1 MGPLPVPV
9 PEVIF
14 MARVS
19 IEDCLEK
26 IDNRFDLVLLAAERT
41 KQIMKGAPALIESR
55 DNKEVVTA
63 LREIAAGKVR
73 RASKAPDLTEGEG
86 ATLALPPKT

>member
-1 MGPLPVPV
+1 
-9 PEVIF
+9 

-41 KQIMKGAPALIESR
+41 KQIMKGAPPLIESR
-55 DNKEVVTA
+55 DNKEAVTA

-73 RASKAPDLTEGEG
+73 RVEPVPQLTEGEEMPEG
-86 ATLALPPKT
+86 PSGSA

>member
-1 MGPLPVPV
+1 
-9 PEVIF
+9 

-41 KQIMKGAPALIESR
+41 KQIMKGAPPLIESR

-73 RASKAPDLTEGEG
+73 RVKLLPEIAEGE
-86 ATLALPPKT
+86 AVPPLPEG

>member
-1 MGPLPVPV
+1 VS
-9 PEVIF
+9 F

-41 KQIMKGAPALIESR
+41 KQIMKGAPPLIGTR
-55 DNKEVVTA
+55 DNKEAVTA

-73 RASKAPDLTEGEG
+73 RKAPVPL
-86 ATLALPPKT
+86 LAEAEDKPEALSGHA

>member
-1 MGPLPVPV
+1 
-9 PEVIF
+9 

-26 IDNRFDLVLLAAERT
+26 IQNRFDLVLLAAERT
-41 KQIMKGAPALIESR
+41 KQIMKGSLPLLEAK

-63 LREIAAGKVR
+63 LREVAAGKVR
-73 RASKAPDLTEGEG
+73 MGRSKPAVKGEAVEGK
-86 ATLALPPKT
+86 LPEA

>member
-1 MGPLPVPV
+1 
-9 PEVIF
+9 

-19 IEDCLEK
+19 IEDCLVR

-73 RASKAPDLTEGEG
+73 RAMPAPELADGEG
-86 ATLALPPKT
+86 ATQALPPKT

>member
-1 MGPLPVPV
+1 L
-9 PEVIF
+9 EETF

-41 KQIMKGAPALIESR
+41 KQIMKGAPPLIESR

-63 LREIAAGKVR
+63 LREIAAGRVR
-73 RASKAPDLTEGEG
+73 RVKLLPEIAEGE
-86 ATLALPPKT
+86 AVPPPPQG

>member
-1 MGPLPVPV
+1 
-9 PEVIF
+9 

-41 KQIMKGAPALIESR
+41 KQIMKGAPSLIESR

-73 RASKAPDLTEGEG
+73 RLMPAPELAEGEE
-86 ATLALPPKT
+86 AAEAVAPKT

>member
-1 MGPLPVPV
+1 
-9 PEVIF
+9 

-41 KQIMKGAPALIESR
+41 KQIMKGAPPLIESR

-63 LREIAAGKVR
+63 LREIAAGRVR
-73 RASKAPDLTEGEG
+73 RVKHLPEIAEGE
-86 ATLALPPKT
+86 AVPPLPEG

>member
-1 MGPLPVPV
+1 
-9 PEVIF
+9 

-19 IEDCLEK
+19 IEDCLVR

-41 KQIMKGAPALIESR
+41 KQIMKGAPPLIESR

-73 RASKAPDLTEGEG
+73 RASKTSELTEGEG
-86 ATLALPPKT
+86 ATQALLPKA

>member
-1 MGPLPVPV
+1 
-9 PEVIF
+9 

-41 KQIMKGAPALIESR
+41 KQLYKGSHPLVECKE
-55 DNKEVVTA
+55 NKEVVTV

-73 RASKAPDLTEGEG
+73 KAP
-86 ATLALPPKT
+86 PPEEPAEEEAPETAPEK

>member
-1 MGPLPVPV
+1 
-9 PEVIF
+9 

-41 KQIMKGAPALIESR
+41 KQLMKGSPSLIESR

-63 LREIAAGKVR
+63 LREVAAGRVR
-73 RASKAPDLTEGEG
+73 MGTPKEELAAGEAP
-86 ATLALPPKT
+86 ALPPATK

>member
-1 MGPLPVPV
+1 
-9 PEVIF
+9 

-41 KQIMKGAPALIESR
+41 KQIMKGAPPLIESR

-63 LREIAAGKVR
+63 LREIAAGRVR
-73 RASKAPDLTEGEG
+73 RVKLLPGIAEGE
-86 ATLALPPKT
+86 AVPPPPKG

>member
-1 MGPLPVPV
+1 
-9 PEVIF
+9 

-19 IEDCLEK
+19 IEDCLVR

-73 RASKAPDLTEGEG
+73 RAMPVPELTEGEG
-86 ATLALPPKT
+86 ATQALPPKT

>member
-1 MGPLPVPV
+1 
-9 PEVIF
+9 

-26 IDNRFDLVLLAAERT
+26 IENRFDLVLLAAERT
-41 KQIMKGAPALIESR
+41 KQLYKGSHPLVECKE
-55 DNKEVVTA
+55 NKEVVTV

-73 RASKAPDLTEGEG
+73 KAP
-86 ATLALPPKT
+86 PPEKPAEEEAAEPAPEQ

>member
-1 MGPLPVPV
+1 
-9 PEVIF
+9 

-41 KQIMKGAPALIESR
+41 KQLYKGAHPLVECKE
-55 DNKEVVTA
+55 NKEVVTV

-73 RASKAPDLTEGEG
+73 KA
-86 ATLALPPKT
+86 APPEEPAEEEAAETAPEQ

>member
-1 MGPLPVPV
+1 
-9 PEVIF
+9 

-19 IEDCLEK
+19 IEDCLVK

-41 KQIMKGAPALIESR
+41 KQIMKGAPSLIESR

-73 RASKAPDLTEGEG
+73 RAMPAPELPEGEG
-86 ATLALPPKT
+86 AAEALPPKT

>member
-1 MGPLPVPV
+1 
-9 PEVIF
+9 

-73 RASKAPDLTEGEG
+73 RAAPVAELTEGEG
-86 ATLALPPKT
+86 ATQALLPKA